1 MLDCQNLHYSLYYS
15 EQRIAL
21 ASEVIGEKN
30 VKKFFALAC
39 YLQGASRSSI
49 AENFAI
55 PYDTLKSLTDRFE
68 HVGIAALLDRRQKYQ
83 APSKVKEKMSS
94 ETPKI
99 QAYFQDDY
107 LYINLEPNVNLAKIP
122 SNKTMQIKA
131 TLLTLLDNKLLSS
144 KTVSELLGYSAIHIQ
159 RLHQKL
165 QNDDATL
172 FSDQRKGQ
180 QKNYKCEPEILT
192 EVIQQ
197 YIANLTS
204 GRSVSSEK
212 ISEDLKERCNI
223 DLPSRTIRHHLNKS
237 GLSRIKKT
245 LPDLLER
252 LKKTSKIPNQ

>member
-1 MLDCQNLHYSLYYS
+1 
-15 EQRIAL
+15 
-21 ASEVIGEKN
+21 
-30 VKKFFALAC
+30 
-39 YLQGASRSSI
+39 
-49 AENFAI
+49 
-55 PYDTLKSLTDRFE
+55 
-68 HVGIAALLDRRQKYQ
+68 
-83 APSKVKEKMSS
+83 
-94 ETPKI
+94 
-99 QAYFQDDY
+99 
-107 LYINLEPNVNLAKIP
+107 
-122 SNKTMQIKA
+122 
-131 TLLTLLDNKLLSS
+131 
-144 KTVSELLGYSAIHIQ
+144 LGYSAIHIQ